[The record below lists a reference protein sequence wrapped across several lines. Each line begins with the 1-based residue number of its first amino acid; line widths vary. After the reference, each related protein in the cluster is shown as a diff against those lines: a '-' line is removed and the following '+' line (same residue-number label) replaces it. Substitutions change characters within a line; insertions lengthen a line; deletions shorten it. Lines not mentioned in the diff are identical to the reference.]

1 MTQQPPF
8 NNRPTDMG
16 DTCTTSGPFGVF
28 PDCEGLGA
36 SVFLN
41 LVYGYALL
49 TAAGFISDGSEL
61 LLEIL
66 SPGLV
71 GGLLLPILGAVP
83 DAAVIIASG
92 LGASKEDAQ
101 EQVSVGMGTLA
112 GSTVMLLTIAWG
124 GSLILGRCDLS
135 SRGTAIN
142 KTLTPKAS
150 IAEAANKT
158 GVTTDT
164 DTKTNAIVMMAS
176 CVTFLVIQIPAW
188 MGMQANKKI
197 DLAAAAVA
205 LGGLAL
211 YCGYQVLFPELQRR
225 KIAAAQAK
233 AARKR
238 GAMFAAHLGNTMG
251 GILID
256 GEVNVQA
263 LNKMFEQFDSDGN
276 NEVDVQEL
284 KLALVAMSVTMQ
296 DTEITDGDVEVWLKE
311 FDKDGD
317 GLISRAEFCAGMTHW
332 VLEQAKNLSVRSRR
346 PSFEGSLRE
355 GGRHELSAAR
365 GPAHAD
371 LEPLLGSTP
380 EQEAGDGQGEEDES
394 DVEEEDDEEPMTKS
408 QIIKKAILFLAIG
421 MAMVTLFADPMVGAV
436 SSLSKALGLPS
447 PFFASFVLTPFASN
461 ASELVSSLYFASKKR
476 KKNISLTYSQ
486 VYGAVTMNNTMCL
499 GLFMVVMRAQGLEW
513 TFSSETLTI
522 VLVTLLVG
530 YLGASRETFKSRLA
544 VPVLA
549 LYPLSIALVCF
560 LDFVVGWN

>member
-1 MTQQPPF
+1 
-8 NNRPTDMG
+8 MG

-150 IAEAANKT
+150 ITEAANET

-164 DTKTNAIVMMAS
+164 DTKTNAMVMMAS

-197 DLAAAAVA
+197 DLATAAVA

-251 GILID
+251 GILVD

-263 LNKMFEQFDSDGN
+263 LNKMFEQFDSDGS

-332 VLEQAKNLSVRSRR
+332 VLEQAKNISVRSRR
-346 PSFEGSLRE
+346 SSFDGSLR
-355 GGRHELSAAR
+355 GGSRHELSAAR
-365 GPAHAD
+365 GPAHAG

-380 EQEAGDGQGEEDES
+380 EQEAGEGQGEEDES
-394 DVEEEDDEEPMTKS
+394 DVEDEDDEEPMTKS
-408 QIIKKAILFLAIG
+408 QIIKKAMLFLAIG

-522 VLVTLLVG
+522 LLVTLLVG

>member
-1 MTQQPPF
+1 M
-8 NNRPTDMG
+8 
-16 DTCTTSGPFGVF
+16 
-28 PDCEGLGA
+28 
-36 SVFLN
+36 
-41 LVYGYALL
+41 
-49 TAAGFISDGSEL
+49 
-61 LLEIL
+61 
-66 SPGLV
+66 
-71 GGLLLPILGAVP
+71 
-83 DAAVIIASG
+83 
-92 LGASKEDAQ
+92 
-101 EQVSVGMGTLA
+101 
-112 GSTVMLLTIAWG
+112 
-124 GSLILGRCDLS
+124 
-135 SRGTAIN
+135 
-142 KTLTPKAS
+142 
-150 IAEAANKT
+150 
-158 GVTTDT
+158 TTDT
-164 DTKTNAIVMMAS
+164 DTKTNAMVMMAS

-251 GILID
+251 GILVD

-263 LNKMFEQFDSDGN
+263 LNKMFEQFDADGN
-276 NEVDVQEL
+276 NEVDVHEL

-296 DTEITDGDVEVWLKE
+296 DTAISDGDVEVWLKE

-332 VLEQAKNLSVRSRR
+332 VLEQTKNISVHSRR
-346 PSFEGSLRE
+346 SSFDGSLR
-355 GGRHELSAAR
+355 GGRRPELSAAR
-365 GPAHAD
+365 GPAHAG
-371 LEPLLGSTP
+371 LEPLLGSAP
-380 EQEAGDGQGEEDES
+380 EQEAGEGQGEEDES
-394 DVEEEDDEEPMTKS
+394 DVEEDDDEEPMTKS
-408 QIIKKAILFLAIG
+408 QIIKKAMLFLAIG

-522 VLVTLLVG
+522 LLVTLLVG

>member
-1 MTQQPPF
+1 
-8 NNRPTDMG
+8 MG

-150 IAEAANKT
+150 ITEAANET

-164 DTKTNAIVMMAS
+164 DTKTNAMVMMAS

-197 DLAAAAVA
+197 DLATAAVA

-251 GILID
+251 GILVD

-263 LNKMFEQFDSDGN
+263 LNKMFEQFDSDGS

-332 VLEQAKNLSVRSRR
+332 VLEQAKNISVRSRR
-346 PSFEGSLRE
+346 SSFDGSLR
-355 GGRHELSAAR
+355 GGSRHELSAAR
-365 GPAHAD
+365 GPAHAG

-380 EQEAGDGQGEEDES
+380 EQDAGEGQGEEDES
-394 DVEEEDDEEPMTKS
+394 DVEDEDDEEPMTKS
-408 QIIKKAILFLAIG
+408 QIIKKAMLFLAIG

-522 VLVTLLVG
+522 LLVTLLVG